1 MSFYRKDR
9 SHYEELLARSRP
21 PSVISG
27 VGGQKVVT
35 LDRSGRPLSSASS
48 GFNTLQRESGLQVIE
63 EREVPDIRVQ
73 PAHQQ
78 PGKLSSLHAAATR
91 HAVGMRI
98 VLSCEEKNR

>member
-78 PGKLSSLHAAATR
+78 PGELSSLHAAATSR
-91 HAVGMRI
+91 SGYEDCP
-98 VLSCEEKNR
+98 LL